1 MNDFDKTYHDALVEV
16 LEKGVQ
22 KGDRTG
28 TGTISRF
35 GMQMRFDLTR
45 GFPLITTKHVPL
57 RLIIEELTWFLRG
70 ETNCNSLKDKNVHI
84 WDEWADEGG
93 ELGPIYG
100 KQWRSW
106 SNLVVEKTEIMV
118 GSDHSAEEDIYEE
131 VDKVTDDPID
141 QIVKVIET
149 LKTNPDCRR
158 MIVSAWNVT
167 DIDKMNL
174 PPCHLLFQFYVA
186 DNKLSCQMYQRSC
199 DMFLGGPFNLASY
212 SALTHMLA
220 HICDLEVGEFIWT
233 IGDAH
238 AYSNHLEQVNEQL
251 GRTPYDAP
259 ILRIAPNAP
268 KDIDGGWTFD
278 HFILDDYQHHP
289 RISAPVAV

>member
-1 MNDFDKTYHDALVEV
+1 MNEHDKTYHNALVEV

-35 GMQMRFDLTR
+35 GMQLRFNLGD

-84 WDEWADEGG
+84 WDDWADEDG

-100 KQWRSW
+100 SQWRSW
-106 SNLVVEKTEIMV
+106 SNPKIKWVEEPYDYV
-118 GSDHSAEEDIYEE
+118 EEGGYESEE
-131 VDKVTDDPID
+131 VAVLDKNPID
-141 QIVKVIET
+141 QIAQVIDT

-158 MIVSAWNVT
+158 MIVSAWNVA
-167 DIDKMNL
+167 DIDKMKL

-186 DNKLSCQMYQRSC
+186 DNKLSCQLYQRSC
-199 DMFLGGPFNLASY
+199 DFFLGVPFNIASY
-212 SALTHMLA
+212 AALIHMLA
-220 HICDLEVGEFIWT
+220 HICDLDVGEFIWT
-233 IGDAH
+233 GGDCH
-238 AYSNHLEQVNEQL
+238 IYSTHLEQVKEQL
-251 GRTPYDAP
+251 SRTPYDAP
-259 ILRIAPNAP
+259 TLRIAADAP
-268 KDIDGGWTFD
+268 KDIDSGWTFD
-278 HFILDDYQHHP
+278 HFILEDYQHHP
-289 RISAPVAV
+289 RIAAPVAV